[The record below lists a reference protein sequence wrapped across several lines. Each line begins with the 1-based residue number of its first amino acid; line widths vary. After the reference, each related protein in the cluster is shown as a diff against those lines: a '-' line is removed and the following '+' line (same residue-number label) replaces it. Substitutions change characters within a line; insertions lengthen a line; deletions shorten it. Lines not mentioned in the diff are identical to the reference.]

1 MLAVEWLERAE
12 HDAWEDLY
20 RACPAEVASG
30 LGLGV
35 GRMDGALYLQA
46 RAIPLTQFNRLSG
59 LGLAADESAIDRA
72 LGRFREPASRKPGAR
87 LRRACFRRAPRRISP
102 GRACAC
108 MSAAGSS
115 SGDRPSR
122 RRASRRR

>member
-59 LGLAADESAIDRA
+59 LGLAADEGAIDRA
-72 LGRFREPASRKPGAR
+72 LGRFRDAGIAQAWCQVAPGLLQAR
-87 LRRACFRRAPRRISP
+87 AEAHLA

-115 SGDRPSR
+115 SGARPSR